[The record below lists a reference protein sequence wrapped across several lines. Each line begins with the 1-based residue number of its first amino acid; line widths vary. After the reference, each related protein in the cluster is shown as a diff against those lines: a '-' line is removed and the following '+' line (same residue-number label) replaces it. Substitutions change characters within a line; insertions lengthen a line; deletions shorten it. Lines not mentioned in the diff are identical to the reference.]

1 MKTKKVANASLA
13 RSIGSTLRLIRS
25 FRGESS
31 DAVALIL
38 GYKYASSYCKLER
51 GEIQEFSIESLLKFC
66 NHFNI
71 NLLTLLLIVEQTE
84 NIDFTDVIP
93 HGRQLHE
100 FINANDKEL
109 IDEIIKY
116 RNISQQQRT

>member
-1 MKTKKVANASLA
+1 MKTKKVVNASLA

-31 DAVALIL
+31 DAVAFIL
-38 GYKYASSYCKLER
+38 GYKYPSSYCKLER
-51 GEIQEFSIESLLKFC
+51 GEIKEFSIESLLKFC
-66 NHFNI
+66 NHFDI
-71 NLLTLLLIVEQTE
+71 NLLMLLHIVEQTE
-84 NIDFTDVIP
+84 KIDFKHIIP

-100 FINANDKEL
+100 FINAHDKQL

-116 RNISQQQRT
+116 KRV